1 MSGAASRERS
11 TGVWAAPGLTV
22 LPALAGARPH
32 VPPQRGHASSA
43 RNAAI
48 MAAGTAL
55 SRVSGFARVLA
66 VGWVLGQ
73 GRLAD
78 AYNQANTVPN
88 TIYELLLGGVLSATL
103 LPVVMEALSRKDDD
117 RDEGAIPAVLG
128 FLSAVLVVGTVLFW
142 FCAPLIV
149 HFFLLRARG
158 NGVAGERALATTW
171 LRLFT
176 PQLLFVG
183 LITITTALLNARR
196 RFGAV
201 AFSPILANLVTIAAL
216 VVADHLVKHSSIN
229 AYRADTAALA
239 VVGIGTTAGYLV
251 QLLAQLPAL
260 FRAGIPLWLSWR
272 PSNPTLR
279 AIGRLSGWTIGAVV
293 ANQLSFT
300 LVSVLAN
307 SKAGRLSAF
316 IYSYTFMQLPYAVV
330 AVSIAYVVA
339 PDLAQLWTEKDGRG
353 FASRVDYAVR
363 VTVAL
368 LLPGGVG
375 YALLAHPVV
384 VLALVHGHFGSGSSE
399 LTATMLAIFALG
411 LPGFSAYLLLMRA
424 FQAKQDTR
432 SMFWLYVG
440 ENALTIVAALVLYP
454 VVGAPGLA
462 GAWIGSYSVALPFA
476 WRQLHRSVPI
486 VAPARW
492 LGRTAAATVV
502 MAGLVFGLLALV
514 PAPSSLLWSSAR
526 LVFVAGAGAATF
538 MLSARALGIT
548 ELSVLGARYR
558 SLVR

>member
-1 MSGAASRERS
+1 MSSTGARRRS
-11 TGVWAAPGLTV
+11 TAVRTAPGLTV
-22 LPALAGARPH
+22 LPALAGASTGSHLPRD
-32 VPPQRGHASSA
+32 RGSPA

-48 MAAGTAL
+48 MAAGTTL
-55 SRVSGFARVLA
+55 SRVSGFGRVLA

-103 LPVVMEALSRKDDD
+103 LPVLMEALGRTGDD
-117 RDEGAIPAVLG
+117 RDDGAIPAVVS
-128 FLSAVLVVGTVLFW
+128 FLAALLVAGTVLFW

-149 HFFLLRARG
+149 RFFLLRAKG
-158 NGVAGERALATTW
+158 GDISGERALATTW

-176 PQLLFVG
+176 PQLLFIG
-183 LITITTALLNARR
+183 LTTITTAMLNARR

-216 VVADHLVKHSSIN
+216 VVADHLVKHSSIT
-229 AYRADTAALA
+229 AYRSDTLALA

-260 FRAGIPLWLSWR
+260 LRSGIPLWLSWR
-272 PSNPTLR
+272 PSHPVLLK
-279 AIGRLSGWTIGAVV
+279 IGRLSGWTIGAVV

-339 PDLAQLWTEKDGRG
+339 PDLAQLWTERDGGG
-353 FASRVDYAVR
+353 FADRVGYAMR
-363 VTVAL
+363 VTLAL

-384 VLALVHGHFGSGSSE
+384 VLAFVHGHFSLASAG

-424 FQAKQDTR
+424 FQSKQDTR

-440 ENALTIVAALVLYP
+440 ENALTIVAALALYP
-454 VVGAPGLA
+454 WAGAPGLA
-462 GAWIGSYSVALPFA
+462 AAWIGSYSLSLPFA
-476 WRQLHRSVPI
+476 WRRLRRSVPI
-486 VAPARW
+486 VAPAGW
-492 LGRTAAATVV
+492 LGRAAAATVV
-502 MAGLVFGLLALV
+502 MAALVAALLSLV
-514 PAPSSLLWSSAR
+514 PATSSLLWSSAR
-526 LVFVAGAGAATF
+526 LVFVAAAGAATF
-538 MLSARALGIT
+538 IVTARALGIT
-548 ELSVLGARYR
+548 ELNLLSARYR